1 MRSLIQFI
9 SKTALLAVMLAGGL
23 VATASAQDPKIQM
36 AHLDQLAAKA
46 SETVDVNIDERLVQ
60 IAIKVF
66 DVNDPDEAKV
76 RKLVSGLKGIYVKSF
91 EFDSDNMFSS
101 ADLDTIRMQLRE
113 PAWARIAQ
121 VKSKRDTNVEVYL
134 STSAGNING
143 LVVIS
148 SEARELTVVNI
159 VGPIDLDKLADL
171 EGNLGI
177 PNLGIEKPKAKTKN
191 EDQ

>member
-9 SKTALLAVMLAGGL
+9 SQTALLAVMLVGGL

-36 AHLDQLAAKA
+36 SHLDQLATKA

-101 ADLDTIRMQLRE
+101 ADLDSIRMQLRE
-113 PAWARIAQ
+113 PAWSRIAV
-121 VKSKRDTNVEVYL
+121 VKSKRDSNVEVFV
-134 STSAGNING
+134 SMSAGSVNG

-159 VGPIDLDKLADL
+159 VGPVDLDKLADL

-177 PNLGIEKPKAKTKN
+177 PNLGLEKSNKKTKN